1 MKKIRNWILLI
12 IVVIGISVA
21 LFVTGRLHNIYI
33 ENKSKDGYLPVK
45 GVTYS
50 LNGEKAK
57 KIRENKRGM
66 VEGKGRTHEL
76 TVEYRDENGDK
87 KEIKKELKLGITEDV
102 IINLPILINGGDN
115 WIEEFKKQ

>member
-76 TVEYRDENGDK
+76 TVKYKDENGDK

-115 WIEEFKKQ
+115 WIEEFKK